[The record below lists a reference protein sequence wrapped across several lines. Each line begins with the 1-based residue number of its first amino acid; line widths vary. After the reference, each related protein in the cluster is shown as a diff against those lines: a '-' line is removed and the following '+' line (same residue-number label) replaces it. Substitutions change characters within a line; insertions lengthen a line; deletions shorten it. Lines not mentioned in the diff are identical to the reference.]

1 MLSEVADNARPF
13 NRALEI
19 APRAPYWSAMAFF
32 KDVSFRSA
40 GSDLMGF
47 LRTSGSHSP
56 WLFLAACVPTAIIM
70 YTFYTD
76 AMEKATPPPRE
87 IIYVESWPATRTLEE
102 SRTAIAERQKM
113 KDEMRAREKE
123 AYKAFGRAVGMDV
136 DKIEREAQREQAA
149 KKAAAVPGAS

>member
-1 MLSEVADNARPF
+1 
-13 NRALEI
+13 
-19 APRAPYWSAMAFF
+19 MAFF

-87 IIYVESWPATRTLEE
+87 IIYVESWPATRTIEE
-102 SRTAIAERQKM
+102 SKAAIAERQKL
-113 KDEMRAREKE
+113 KDEMIAREKE

-136 DKIEREAQREQAA
+136 DRIEREAIAERAA
-149 KKAAAVPGAS
+149 QKAAPEKQDAGAVK